1 MAIVVGR
8 VLVVAAGATAGAA
21 LAPSIGLGPLAG
33 AALGAGAG
41 AVAVAL
47 EIAAGAAP
55 LRPLLWT
62 AGGAVAG
69 LLTGLALGVVL
80 APFAGGAAPMVRGG
94 VALLG
99 AWVGGAVA
107 ARRVAEL
114 TGSSGA
120 DSDVSVPRILDTSV
134 LIDGRIADVAE
145 AGFLD
150 GTVIV
155 PQFVVR
161 ELQRLADAGD
171 PLRRSRGRR
180 GFDVLDRLRRIPAVR
195 LELTDTDFP
204 AIAEVDAKLVAL
216 ARARGARL
224 LTNDTALARVAAL
237 AGVTS
242 GSLHELAAA
251 LRPVALAGESMQ
263 VQVMREGKEPGQ
275 GVAYLDDG
283 TMVVVEGGKRFIGQS
298 LDVVVTSALQTS
310 AGRMIFT
317 RPRGEESGARD
328 A

>member
-1 MAIVVGR
+1 MAIVIGR
-8 VLVVAAGATAGAA
+8 VLVVAVGAAAGVA
-21 LAPSIGLGPLAG
+21 LAPSISLGPLAG

-80 APFAGGAAPMVRGG
+80 APLAGGAAPVVRSGM
-94 VALLG
+94 ALLG

-107 ARRVAEL
+107 ARRAAEL
-114 TGSSGA
+114 PGPSSPEPDA
-120 DSDVSVPRILDTSV
+120 SARILDTSV
-134 LIDGRIADVAE
+134 LIDGRLADVAE

-161 ELQRLADAGD
+161 ELQRLADSGD
-171 PLRRSRGRR
+171 PLRRNRGRR
-180 GFDVLDRLRRIPAVR
+180 GFDVLDRLRPISAIR

-224 LTNDTALARVAAL
+224 LTNDTALARVATL
-237 AGVTS
+237 AGVTV

-251 LRPVALAGESMQ
+251 LRPVALPGEGMQ

-317 RPRGEESGARD
+317 RPRGDESGARD
-328 A
+328 G

>member
-8 VLVVAAGATAGAA
+8 VLVVAAGATAGAV
-21 LAPSIGLGPLAG
+21 LARAIGLGPLAG

-80 APFAGGAAPMVRGG
+80 APLVGGAAPVVRSG

-107 ARRVAEL
+107 ARRATEL
-114 TGSSGA
+114 SGSSRPG
-120 DSDVSVPRILDTSV
+120 SDASARILDTSV

-150 GTVIV
+150 GAVIV

-161 ELQRLADAGD
+161 ELQRLADSGD
-171 PLRRSRGRR
+171 PLRRNRGRR
-180 GFDVLDRLRRIPAVR
+180 GFDVLDRLRRILAVR

-224 LTNDTALARVAAL
+224 LTNDTALARVATL
-237 AGVTS
+237 AGVTV

-251 LRPVALAGESMQ
+251 LRPVALPGESMQ

>member
-1 MAIVVGR
+1 MALLLGRLLVG
-8 VLVVAAGATAGAA
+8 VAGAAVGCA
-21 LAPSIGLGPLAG
+21 LAPSLGLGSVAG
-33 AALGAGAG
+33 GFLGAGTA
-41 AVAVAL
+41 AVAIAL

-62 AGGAVAG
+62 TGGVVAG
-69 LLTGLALGVVL
+69 LLAGLALGVAL
-80 APFAGGAAPMVRGG
+80 APLVGSAAPAARGSI
-94 VALLG
+94 ALLG

-107 ARRVAEL
+107 ARRGAEL
-114 TGSSGA
+114 WAPSRPAEGA
-120 DSDVSVPRILDTSV
+120 ARVLDTSV
-134 LIDGRIADVAE
+134 LIDGRIADIAE

-161 ELQRLADAGD
+161 ELQRLSDAGD
-171 PLRRSRGRR
+171 TLRRSRGRR
-180 GFDVLDRLRRIPAVR
+180 GFDVLDRLRRSPAVR
-195 LELTDTDFP
+195 LDLVDTDFP
-204 AIAEVDAKLVAL
+204 DIAEVDAKLVAL

-224 LTNDTALARVAAL
+224 LTNDTGLGRVAAV
-237 AGVTS
+237 AGVAV
-242 GSLHELAAA
+242 GNLNELAIALKPAA
-251 LRPVALAGESMQ
+251 LPGESMQ

-283 TMVVVEGGKRFIGQS
+283 TMVVVEGGKRFLGQP

-310 AGRMIFT
+310 AGRMIFA
-317 RPRGEESGARD
+317 RPRGDEPGVRD

>member
-8 VLVVAAGATAGAA
+8 VLVVAAGATAGAV
-21 LAPSIGLGPLAG
+21 LARAIGLGPLAG

-80 APFAGGAAPMVRGG
+80 APLAGGAAPVVRSG

-107 ARRVAEL
+107 ARRATEL
-114 TGSSGA
+114 SGSSRPG
-120 DSDVSVPRILDTSV
+120 SDASARILDTSV

-150 GTVIV
+150 GAVIV

-161 ELQRLADAGD
+161 ELQRLADSGD
-171 PLRRSRGRR
+171 PLRRNRGRR

-195 LELTDTDFP
+195 LELADTDFP

-224 LTNDTALARVAAL
+224 LTNDTALARVATL
-237 AGVTS
+237 AGVTV

-251 LRPVALAGESMQ
+251 LRPVALPGESMQ
-263 VQVMREGKEPGQ
+263 VQVMREGKESGQ

-328 A
+328 T